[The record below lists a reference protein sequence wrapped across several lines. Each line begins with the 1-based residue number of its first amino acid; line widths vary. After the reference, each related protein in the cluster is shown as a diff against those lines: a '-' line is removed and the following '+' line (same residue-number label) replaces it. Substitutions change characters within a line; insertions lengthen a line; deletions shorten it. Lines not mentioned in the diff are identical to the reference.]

1 MTSRALGAS
10 LLLFCAVQACAG
22 APQKPPPAPM
32 PASTPNSPEGSPPCE
47 GAAFGADASFAL
59 DPAEL
64 RQQGAPA
71 HLVQELAADTYRYF
85 RALAPQFA
93 LRTCAAFRDV
103 RWHLPVMAIHADA
116 HVEQFVVTATTS
128 GLEDFDQ
135 SGYGPAV
142 VDLVRYATSL
152 HLTCRQVAWPCDSD
166 AAVAAYFRS
175 YRTSLDR
182 APLRSPPSVGKR
194 LRSAAPKTPEAW
206 LAMAESMMQP
216 LPPSREARLQ
226 AAWHEFQR
234 MQREIRPER
243 QDAFYTIVR
252 AGALHLGVGSA
263 LETKVL
269 MRIRGATDDPND
281 DLVIEMRRAPPPTG
295 GECAWRPPHGG
306 SLQPL
311 LFMSILGQ
319 RMPDTFGVVTLSDDP
334 RAPEF
339 WAQSWEQGYHELAVA
354 DLQSER
360 ELVELAEDAAKQL
373 AGHFWT
379 RFPEPLRPVQ
389 RRAQLRAF
397 DLVAPRALSLAR
409 EFAAETVKEWTRF
422 RQTVASNPALSRD

>member
-1 MTSRALGAS
+1 M
-10 LLLFCAVQACAG
+10 QACAG
-22 APQKPPPAPM
+22 APP
-32 PASTPNSPEGSPPCE
+32 TPTPGATERSPPCE

-64 RQQGAPA
+64 RQKGAPA

-85 RALAPQFA
+85 RALAPQFG

-103 RWHLPVMAIHADA
+103 RWHLPVTAIHADA
-116 HVEQFVVTATTS
+116 HVEQFVVTAATS

-142 VDLVRYATSL
+142 VDLVRYASSL
-152 HLTCRQVAWPCDSD
+152 HLTCRQVAWPCDAD
-166 AAVAAYFRS
+166 KLVAAYFRT
-175 YRTSLDR
+175 YRASLDR
-182 APLRSPPSVGKR
+182 APLRSSPSIAKR
-194 LRSAAPKTPEAW
+194 LRADAPQTPEAW
-206 LAMAESMMQP
+206 LALAESLMKP
-216 LPPSREARLQ
+216 LGPSREARLH

-234 MQREIRPER
+234 VQREIRPER
-243 QDAFYTIVR
+243 QDTFYTIVR

-319 RMPDTFGVVTLSDDP
+319 RMPDTFGVVTLSDEP
-334 RAPEF
+334 VAPEF
-339 WAQSWEQGYHELAVA
+339 WAQSWEQGYHELSIA
-354 DLQSER
+354 DLRNET

-397 DLVAPRALSLAR
+397 DLCAPRALELAR
-409 EFAAETVKEWTRF
+409 KFAAETVREWTRF
-422 RQTVASNPALSRD
+422 RGAVAANPALTRE